1 MAGYD
6 RCMTTQTI
14 GHEIRRWRTHR
25 RRSQLDLALDAGIS
39 TRHLSFVETGRARPS
54 RDLILSL
61 AEQLD
66 VPPRGRNAMLLQ
78 AGFAPVHGERGL
90 DDTALATARAAISH
104 ILTAFAPFP
113 ALVVDRRWTMVEA
126 NAPIFALIGAV
137 PPELLAPPV
146 NALRLSLHPD
156 GLAPRIANLAEWRA
170 ALFRRLE
177 EQIDASGDEEL
188 IALLSELRAYPGGE
202 DKRAVTP
209 NAIAIPLLI
218 DSPAGR
224 LSLLSMTSVFGTPL
238 DVTLSEL
245 AIESFLPADAATLA
259 LLKGA

>member
-1 MAGYD
+1 
-6 RCMTTQTI
+6 MTPQTI

-90 DDTALATARAAISH
+90 DDAALTAAREAISH
-104 ILTAFAPFP
+104 ILKAFAPFP

-126 NAPIFALIGAV
+126 NAPILTLIGDVSPA
-137 PPELLAPPV
+137 LLAPPV

-156 GLAPRIANLAEWRA
+156 GLAGRIANLAEWRA

-177 EQIDASGDEEL
+177 EQIEASGDEEL
-188 IALLSELRAYPGGE
+188 IALLAELRAYPGGE
-202 DKRAVTP
+202 DQRAVTP

-245 AIESFLPADAATLA
+245 AIESFLPADAATAA
-259 LLKGA
+259 LLNAA

>member
-1 MAGYD
+1 MD
-6 RCMTTQTI
+6 QTNI
-14 GHEIRRWRTHR
+14 GTEIRRWRTHR

-61 AEQLD
+61 ADQLA

-78 AGFAPVHGERGL
+78 AGYAPMHGEHGL
-90 DDTALATARAAISH
+90 DDAALAAAKVAISH

-113 ALVVDRRWTMVEA
+113 ALVVDRHWTMIEA
-126 NAPIFALIGAV
+126 NAPVFALMTGVA
-137 PPELLAPPV
+137 PALLVAPV
-146 NALRLSLHPD
+146 NPLRISLHPD
-156 GLAPRIANLAEWRA
+156 GLAPRIANLAQWRA

-177 EQIDASGDEEL
+177 EQLEASGDD
-188 IALLSELRAYPGGE
+188 ALTGLLGELRAYPGGE
-202 DKRAVTP
+202 DARAVTP
-209 NAIAIPLLI
+209 NAIVIPLIL
-218 DSPAGR
+218 DTPAGR
-224 LSLLSMTSVFGTPL
+224 LSLISMTSLFGSPL

-259 LLKGA
+259 LLKGP